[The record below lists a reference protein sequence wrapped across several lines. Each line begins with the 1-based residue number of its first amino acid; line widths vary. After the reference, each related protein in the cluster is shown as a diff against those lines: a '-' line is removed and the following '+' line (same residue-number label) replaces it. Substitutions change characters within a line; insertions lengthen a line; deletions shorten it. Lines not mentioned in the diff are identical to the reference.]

1 MATWDF
7 RHLPYAGGQ
16 AGRVG
21 TRTKERSSEA
31 EDSIELMNA
40 EGVFLQ
46 IEVPAEE
53 DPAEEDG
60 REEDGREGE
69 VSELKIRLAKAN
81 TKRVKELWGQ
91 QCAEF
96 DEHLAEA
103 EAKIEA
109 AGTGSPLA

>member
-1 MATWDF
+1 
-7 RHLPYAGGQ
+7 
-16 AGRVG
+16 
-21 TRTKERSSEA
+21 
-31 EDSIELMNA
+31 MNA

-60 REEDGREGE
+60 REGE

-81 TKRVKELWGQ
+81 TKANTRVKELWGQ

-96 DEHLAEA
+96 DEH
-103 EAKIEA
+103 
-109 AGTGSPLA
+109 

>member
-1 MATWDF
+1 MNTSRLPTDVIKLGLQTPTLCWRASWKSWDTNQ
-7 RHLPYAGGQ
+7 G
-16 AGRVG
+16 
-21 TRTKERSSEA
+21 SEA

-60 REEDGREGE
+60 REGE

-81 TKRVKELWGQ
+81 TKANTRVKELWGQ

-96 DEHLAEA
+96 DEH
-103 EAKIEA
+103 
-109 AGTGSPLA
+109 